1 MSRSVKRE
9 QIIGVI
15 AWIIGGFGFG
25 TVLYLQSTGMD
36 SWYLAL
42 IGAFAGP
49 IGVAG
54 FVFLAMPYV
63 TADISNLDEVDPG
76 E

>member
-1 MSRSVKRE
+1 
-9 QIIGVI
+9 
-15 AWIIGGFGFG
+15 
-25 TVLYLQSTGMD
+25 MD

-54 FVFLAMPYV
+54 FVFLAMPYI